1 MNLDRYHY
9 VIADDYQKYIFYSNG
24 PQGRIKKVITYTK
37 LSDTPLTYNL
47 AFGDENAAGV
57 VDDAVVSNNKDRDIV
72 LATVASTINLFC
84 DHYGNNFIYAE
95 GRTPVRTRLYQ
106 MGISRL
112 WEEINVD
119 FQVLGFVNGDWEEFR
134 HNVNYE
140 AFLVKR
146 K

>member
-9 VIADDYQKYIFYSNG
+9 LISNDYQKYIFYSDG
-24 PQGRIKKVITYTK
+24 PRGRIKKVILYTK
-37 LSDTPLTYNL
+37 LLDDPLTYNL
-47 AFGDENAAGV
+47 AFGDENAAGTI
-57 VDDAVVSNNKDRDIV
+57 DDEVVSNNQDRDKV
-72 LATVASTINLFC
+72 LATVASTIGLFC
-84 DHYGNNFIYAE
+84 DHYGNHFIYAE

-106 MGISRL
+106 IGISRL
-112 WEEINVD
+112 WEEINMN
-119 FQVLGFVNGDWEEFR
+119 FQVLGFINGDWEDFQ

>member
-1 MNLDRYHY
+1 MNLDRYHFI
-9 VIADDYQKYIFYSNG
+9 IANDYRKYIFYSDG
-24 PQGRIKKVITYTK
+24 PRGVIKKVITYTR

-57 VDDAVVSNNKDRDIV
+57 VDDAVVSDNQDRDMV

-84 DHYGNNFIYAE
+84 DRYGNHFIYAE

-106 MGISRL
+106 MSISRL
-112 WEEINVD
+112 WEEINEN
-119 FQVLGFVNGDWEEFR
+119 FQVLGFVNGDWEDFQ